1 MKALILVDLQND
13 FLPGGALPVA
23 NGNVILPIINQIQKK
38 FSLVIATKDFH
49 PPNHI
54 SFTTSHPHSSVG
66 DCVSTSNGPQIIWPI
81 HCVQGTKGSE
91 FSPLLD
97 TSAIHTIFYKGT
109 QTDIDSYSTFFDNAN
124 LYSTG
129 LDDFLKEKGIK
140 ELYFTGLATDYCV
153 KFSVLDAL
161 NLGYRCH
168 VITDGCKG
176 IDLNKGDIQEALNTM
191 SAQGASLIL
200 SNEI

>member
-91 FSPLLD
+91 FSPFLIQVLFIPFSIKAHKL
-97 TSAIHTIFYKGT
+97 TLIAIV
-109 QTDIDSYSTFFDNAN
+109 
-124 LYSTG
+124 L
-129 LDDFLKEKGIK
+129 FLIMQI
-140 ELYFTGLATDYCV
+140 YTPQD
-153 KFSVLDAL
+153 
-161 NLGYRCH
+161 
-168 VITDGCKG
+168 
-176 IDLNKGDIQEALNTM
+176 
-191 SAQGASLIL
+191 
-200 SNEI
+200 